1 MRPLL
6 PWLPACLPWVAPT
19 RDWLD
24 SRLGRTSGKARR
36 SVRWSGTTRSAA
48 TWHARAKPSPTAS
61 LLSTFLCHAT
71 RHLPTAQRGSRRSA
85 RGGTSVWE
93 AADNASG
100 GVEVPGA
107 SRVEAYYSRITAVY
121 STEKRRTRSRTS
133 PALPRHRPTAHRGPA
148 LTSGV
153 RLSPACTRGPLDC
166 RVTVTSII
174 SQAPTAL
181 PLAGRAHVRPL
192 RRRSHLGSCQGQGSK
207 KPYSCA
213 RHTTHTKPQYR
224 GAGARSRQS
233 RRPAGSRPARPSV
246 PSRLAARRSPTW
258 AGVTPPF
265 AALAASLPTGPRA
278 PLEPDPRLQTSPAT
292 IAVAATILTAMAP
305 APRDL
310 ATHFSPFIG
319 RDQGYQ
325 ASHGRQHI

>member
-1 MRPLL
+1 MDHEGRRGGARAFGRRPTTRAAA
-6 PWLPACLPWVAPT
+6 WRCLARHALKCTTAVLQQCTVRRSDVLERAP
-19 RDWLD
+19 
-24 SRLGRTSGKARR
+24 LGR
-36 SVRWSGTTRSAA
+36 GTA
-48 TWHARAKPSPTAS
+48 
-61 LLSTFLCHAT
+61 
-71 RHLPTAQRGSRRSA
+71 
-85 RGGTSVWE
+85 GT
-93 AADNASG
+93 G
-100 GVEVPGA
+100 
-107 SRVEAYYSRITAVY
+107 
-121 STEKRRTRSRTS
+121 
-133 PALPRHRPTAHRGPA
+133 HRHRGPA
-148 LTSGV
+148 LTRLLVFG
-153 RLSPACTRGPLDC
+153 LSPAFTRGPIDC
-166 RVTVTSII
+166 RVTVTTII

-224 GAGARSRQS
+224 GAGARSRQI

-246 PSRLAARRSPTW
+246 PLRLAARRSPTR

>member
-1 MRPLL
+1 VDHEGRRGGARAFGRQPTTRAAA
-6 PWLPACLPWVAPT
+6 WRCLARHALKRTTAVLQPCTVRRSDVLERAP
-19 RDWLD
+19 
-24 SRLGRTSGKARR
+24 LGRGTAG
-36 SVRWSGTTRSAA
+36 SGTVPPPPGTGPDFWCSSQPSLY
-48 TWHARAKPSPTAS
+48 ARAP
-61 LLSTFLCHAT
+61 
-71 RHLPTAQRGSRRSA
+71 
-85 RGGTSVWE
+85 
-93 AADNASG
+93 
-100 GVEVPGA
+100 
-107 SRVEAYYSRITAVY
+107 
-121 STEKRRTRSRTS
+121 
-133 PALPRHRPTAHRGPA
+133 
-148 LTSGV
+148 
-153 RLSPACTRGPLDC
+153 RLSCHSH
-166 RVTVTSII
+166 VHYI
-174 SQAPTAL
+174 SSTPTAL
-181 PLAGRAHVRPL
+181 PLAGEHMSDTPPSVTSRIMA
-192 RRRSHLGSCQGQGSK
+192 SCQGQGSK
-207 KPYSCA
+207 KTYSCA

-305 APRDL
+305 APRDP

>member
-1 MRPLL
+1 VDHEGRRGGARAFGRQPTTRAAA
-6 PWLPACLPWVAPT
+6 WRCLARHALKRTTAVLQPCTVRRSDVLERAP
-19 RDWLD
+19 
-24 SRLGRTSGKARR
+24 LGRAAA
-36 SVRWSGTTRSAA
+36 GT
-48 TWHARAKPSPTAS
+48 
-61 LLSTFLCHAT
+61 
-71 RHLPTAQRGSRRSA
+71 G
-85 RGGTSVWE
+85 
-93 AADNASG
+93 
-100 GVEVPGA
+100 
-107 SRVEAYYSRITAVY
+107 
-121 STEKRRTRSRTS
+121 
-133 PALPRHRPTAHRGPA
+133 HRHRGPA

-166 RVTVTSII
+166 RVTVTTII

-181 PLAGRAHVRPL
+181 PLAGARASTCQTL

-207 KPYSCA
+207 KTYSCA

-224 GAGARSRQS
+224 GAGARSRQI